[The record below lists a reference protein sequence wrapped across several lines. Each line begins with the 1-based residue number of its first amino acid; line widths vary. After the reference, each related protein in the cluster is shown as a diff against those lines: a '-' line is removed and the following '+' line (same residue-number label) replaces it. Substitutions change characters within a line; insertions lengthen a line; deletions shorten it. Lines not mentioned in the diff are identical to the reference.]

1 VARLLRPVS
10 IGVIALTVALATA
23 YVVVRGYPTLVVNRV
38 AEARGGR
45 PALPVHDLSNV
56 GQLQTAF
63 NAGQGTP
70 RLILLFSPT

>member
-1 VARLLRPVS
+1 VGKLLRPVS

-38 AEARGGR
+38 DEARSGR
-45 PALPVHDLSNV
+45 PALAVHDLNSV
-56 GQLQTAF
+56 SQLQTAF